1 LQCDC
6 EPGWQRPGNS
16 TAAAEIA
23 ERFQGRRSAPDD
35 RYEIAGTYDAETP
48 EAFRKAAKHNS
59 LPIDNSRKRRK
70 DRNVNGHEPSTPRA
84 ALGLTAVAM
93 AAITMGALVVLPA
106 KLDTV
111 SINPYALAAAT
122 EAPIEVVMSPA
133 CIGSA
138 PAPDH

>member
-1 LQCDC
+1 MY
-6 EPGWQRPGNS
+6 GY
-16 TAAAEIA
+16 
-23 ERFQGRRSAPDD
+23 ER
-35 RYEIAGTYDAETP
+35 
-48 EAFRKAAKHNS
+48 
-59 LPIDNSRKRRK
+59 
-70 DRNVNGHEPSTPRA
+70 STPRA

-111 SINPYALAAAT
+111 SAAAT
-122 EAPIEVVMSPA
+122 KAPIEVVMSSA